1 MRFIFY
7 FAFILLFSFCGNH
20 DQGADMNRYFA
31 TEIRNRRQM
40 IDQLQRQNDSLK
52 INTAAI
58 DEEINNYIL
67 LSKDIENLSA
77 AVNKA
82 NAYFLNMANS
92 YDINYSDFTKL
103 STDMHLNVMATV
115 LKQNELNLLNQLIF
129 KMNRNQAIPFTAQ

>member
-1 MRFIFY
+1 
-7 FAFILLFSFCGNH
+7 
-20 DQGADMNRYFA
+20 MNRYFA